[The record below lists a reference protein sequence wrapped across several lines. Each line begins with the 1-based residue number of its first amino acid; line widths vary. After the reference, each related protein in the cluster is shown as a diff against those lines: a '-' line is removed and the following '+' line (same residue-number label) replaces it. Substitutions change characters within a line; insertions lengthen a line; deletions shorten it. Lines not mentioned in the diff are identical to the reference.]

1 MLQGYTIET
10 LEIQGFRGYL
20 EKLSHNFNNRSC
32 MIFGPQGSGKS
43 STLNAI
49 EWCLFGKIAYFKSAE
64 SKSDSELVNARA
76 NDREAIVKIRLVNGD
91 QHLEIVRAKRIN
103 NRDTDVTISFNGKR
117 EEAVNAQETIFRT
130 LGLTF
135 DDFYRSCHLHQESI
149 NSLITDDP
157 KMRDEAIDRLL
168 GLDRIRSVIGS
179 IPMQKINNSL
189 AELTDKRRDM
199 TNKLAGAIDTISA
212 QVAKAENDVLKRG
225 IVSDQI
231 SILGIQMLVTE
242 LQRSLNDIAT
252 ESDVEPILISGDLT
266 TEVIEKLVP
275 KIRTFIRNS
284 RAKVIEVTGV
294 DELRTK
300 QSEAIQLK
308 LDSEKILRN
317 KKEIEI
323 KIKEI
328 ESKFGNIESI
338 GNEIKETDKR
348 IEVLKKDREELDFNA
363 KLAKDA
369 LHFFEGALIS
379 TCPVCGQKIT
389 YEETK
394 KHLEE
399 VLEDSKGA
407 KVREIDGKI
416 EEEKSFYID
425 LDGKK
430 RELVNLTRDL
440 ADLLSSAAAIESKVG
455 TIAEKKIRM
464 DEIDDFLAS
473 YLTSLLDKIS
483 ESEKA
488 FSTRNRHIE
497 AAEALTDKIQAINNV
512 LLKRGEYRAVDERSK
527 NESEE
532 SKGLSEVIMKMENFK
547 EKIDVLVRVLNE
559 IQSSSATRLI
569 SQASEKMG
577 SYYSRLDAHS
587 YYNQL
592 DISVTSKNVQGIQK
606 NTYLI
611 KAKSADESRSTHVSS
626 RFSAGQLNCT
636 ALSIFLSLA
645 EISNN
650 KVGFI
655 MLDDPSQSLDDE
667 HVMRLSQVLSDLSS
681 LKQVIVATQE
691 DNLQGNL
698 KAAVNEKG
706 RYNEIKFGPWTKN
719 GCRLENKE
727 V

>member
-284 RAKVIEVTGV
+284 RAKVI
-294 DELRTK
+294 
-300 QSEAIQLK
+300 
-308 LDSEKILRN
+308 DS
-317 KKEIEI
+317 
-323 KIKEI
+323 
-328 ESKFGNIESI
+328 
-338 GNEIKETDKR
+338 
-348 IEVLKKDREELDFNA
+348 
-363 KLAKDA
+363 
-369 LHFFEGALIS
+369 
-379 TCPVCGQKIT
+379 
-389 YEETK
+389 
-394 KHLEE
+394 
-399 VLEDSKGA
+399 
-407 KVREIDGKI
+407 
-416 EEEKSFYID
+416 
-425 LDGKK
+425 
-430 RELVNLTRDL
+430 
-440 ADLLSSAAAIESKVG
+440 
-455 TIAEKKIRM
+455 
-464 DEIDDFLAS
+464 
-473 YLTSLLDKIS
+473 
-483 ESEKA
+483 
-488 FSTRNRHIE
+488 
-497 AAEALTDKIQAINNV
+497 
-512 LLKRGEYRAVDERSK
+512 
-527 NESEE
+527 
-532 SKGLSEVIMKMENFK
+532 
-547 EKIDVLVRVLNE
+547 
-559 IQSSSATRLI
+559 
-569 SQASEKMG
+569 
-577 SYYSRLDAHS
+577 
-587 YYNQL
+587 
-592 DISVTSKNVQGIQK
+592 
-606 NTYLI
+606 
-611 KAKSADESRSTHVSS
+611 
-626 RFSAGQLNCT
+626 
-636 ALSIFLSLA
+636 
-645 EISNN
+645 
-650 KVGFI
+650 
-655 MLDDPSQSLDDE
+655 
-667 HVMRLSQVLSDLSS
+667 
-681 LKQVIVATQE
+681 
-691 DNLQGNL
+691 
-698 KAAVNEKG
+698 
-706 RYNEIKFGPWTKN
+706 
-719 GCRLENKE
+719 
-727 V
+727 